1 MRVDF
6 RTRWR
11 GCYVGRAGFESYIA
25 ADAINK
31 SVSAVNKSITAST
44 ENPNVTANV
53 KVLIESVQKVCLAT
67 LFLLLARLLTCFR
80 GGVANALG
88 RHVQ

>member
-1 MRVDF
+1 MKNVEHLVKCGPVYLHCL
-6 RTRWR
+6 W
-11 GCYVGRAGFESYIA
+11 VSAGFESYLA

-53 KVLIESVQKVCLAT
+53 KVLIETVQKVC
-67 LFLLLARLLTCFR
+67 
-80 GGVANALG
+80 
-88 RHVQ
+88 